1 MIAEELL
8 RAGRLDDALKA
19 LQEQVRSQPS
29 NATLRIFLFQL
40 LAVMGQWAR
49 AQNQLK
55 VVGELDASAL
65 PMVQTYS
72 TAIDC
77 EALRREVFAGR
88 LTPVILGQP
97 AEWIAPLLQAL
108 SLDAEGHGEA
118 AQALR
123 EQAFDA
129 APAVPGRIGEAPF
142 AWLAD
147 ADTRLGPV
155 LEVIVNGRYAW
166 LPMSN
171 LRSLKVEAPSDLR
184 DLVRLPAELTLANGG
199 ATVALLPARYAETV
213 EHGDDAAR
221 LGARPNGWT
230 AACRSASGCSS
241 PMPARLRCS
250 TCVNWTSSRRTPDM
264 AELTLQERLQ
274 PSLLDRLTDDEPG
287 NLKEAAERRVLTL
300 NQLKASVLRDLA
312 WLFNTTSLFDH
323 GPAARMPAGNSVLNY
338 GLPALA
344 GHTASSVDVHAI
356 EALLTETIATFEPR
370 IIRSS
375 LRVRAQLLPGEMD
388 HNALSFEIE
397 GDLWAEP
404 APLRL
409 LLTTN
414 LDLETGHV
422 RVAQGERRRT

>member
-1 MIAEELL
+1 
-8 RAGRLDDALKA
+8 
-19 LQEQVRSQPS
+19 
-29 NATLRIFLFQL
+29 
-40 LAVMGQWAR
+40 
-49 AQNQLK
+49 
-55 VVGELDASAL
+55 
-65 PMVQTYS
+65 
-72 TAIDC
+72 
-77 EALRREVFAGR
+77 
-88 LTPVILGQP
+88 
-97 AEWIAPLLQAL
+97 
-108 SLDAEGHGEA
+108 
-118 AQALR
+118 
-123 EQAFDA
+123 
-129 APAVPGRIGEAPF
+129 
-142 AWLAD
+142 
-147 ADTRLGPV
+147 
-155 LEVIVNGRYAW
+155 
-166 LPMSN
+166 
-171 LRSLKVEAPSDLR
+171 
-184 DLVRLPAELTLANGG
+184 
-199 ATVALLPARYAETV
+199 
-213 EHGDDAAR
+213 
-221 LGARPNGWT
+221 
-230 AACRSASGCSS
+230 
-241 PMPARLRCS
+241 
-250 TCVNWTSSRRTPDM
+250 M

-300 NQLKASVLRDLA
+300 NQLRASVLRDLA

>member
-1 MIAEELL
+1 
-8 RAGRLDDALKA
+8 
-19 LQEQVRSQPS
+19 
-29 NATLRIFLFQL
+29 
-40 LAVMGQWAR
+40 
-49 AQNQLK
+49 
-55 VVGELDASAL
+55 
-65 PMVQTYS
+65 
-72 TAIDC
+72 
-77 EALRREVFAGR
+77 
-88 LTPVILGQP
+88 
-97 AEWIAPLLQAL
+97 
-108 SLDAEGHGEA
+108 
-118 AQALR
+118 
-123 EQAFDA
+123 
-129 APAVPGRIGEAPF
+129 
-142 AWLAD
+142 
-147 ADTRLGPV
+147 
-155 LEVIVNGRYAW
+155 
-166 LPMSN
+166 
-171 LRSLKVEAPSDLR
+171 
-184 DLVRLPAELTLANGG
+184 
-199 ATVALLPARYAETV
+199 
-213 EHGDDAAR
+213 
-221 LGARPNGWT
+221 
-230 AACRSASGCSS
+230 
-241 PMPARLRCS
+241 
-250 TCVNWTSSRRTPDM
+250 M

-300 NQLKASVLRDLA
+300 SQLKASVLRDLA
-312 WLFNTTSLFDH
+312 WLFNTTSLFDP

-397 GDLWAEP
+397 GDLWAES